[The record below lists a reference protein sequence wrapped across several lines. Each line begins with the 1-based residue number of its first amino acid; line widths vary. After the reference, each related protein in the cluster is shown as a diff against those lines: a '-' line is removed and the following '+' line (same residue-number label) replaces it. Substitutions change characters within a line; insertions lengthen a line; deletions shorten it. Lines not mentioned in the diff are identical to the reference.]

1 MNIQPATG
9 GVSYGHFS
17 QKLAILSKNHDFS
30 DFFNKENFLINHI
43 IDNENF
49 PLIVQLK
56 FIFEGLWW
64 KNLETFGVVGHF
76 FKLIKLSTQ
85 GVKITI
91 SDFLSRIFILN
102 SKTSC
107 GLSISWYL
115 TFKVHFRCYRLAHF
129 LHLGSQS
136 WEVIPKSLRVA
147 KRALRGSK
155 IRESAISQQLWLY
168 KAKKLANVEN

>member
-1 MNIQPATG
+1 MGADSEN
-9 GVSYGHFS
+9 
-17 QKLAILSKNHDFS
+17 KNHFFWNWIFS
-30 DFFNKENFLINHI
+30 LQPGGSHMAIFRKNLRFWAKITIFLIFSIKKIILINHI
-43 IDNENF
+43 IANENF
-49 PLIVQLK
+49 PLIVRLK

-64 KNLETFGVVGHF
+64 KNKANFGVFGHF
-76 FKLIKLSTQ
+76 FKLSTQ

-107 GLSISWYL
+107 RLIISWCL
-115 TFKVHFRCYRLAHF
+115 TFKVHFRCYRPAHF

-136 WEVIPKSLRVA
+136 WKVIPKSLRVA

-155 IRESAISQQLWLY
+155 IRESAISQ
-168 KAKKLANVEN
+168 

>member
-1 MNIQPATG
+1 M
-9 GVSYGHFS
+9 
-17 QKLAILSKNHDFS
+17 
-30 DFFNKENFLINHI
+30 INHI
-43 IDNENF
+43 IANENF

-64 KNLETFGVVGHF
+64 KNLETFGVFGHF
-76 FKLIKLSTQ
+76 FKLFKLSTQ

-107 GLSISWYL
+107 RLSISWYL

-129 LHLGSQS
+129 LHLGSQR
-136 WEVIPKSLRVA
+136 WKVIPKSLRVA
-147 KRALRGSK
+147 KRALSGSK

>member
-1 MNIQPATG
+1 M
-9 GVSYGHFS
+9 
-17 QKLAILSKNHDFS
+17 
-30 DFFNKENFLINHI
+30 INHI

-64 KNLETFGVVGHF
+64 KNLETFGVFGHF

-107 GLSISWYL
+107 RLIISWCL

-136 WEVIPKSLRVA
+136 WKVIPKSLRVA

-155 IRESAISQQLWLY
+155 IRESAISQELWLY